1 MHTPLIHIEHSI
13 QALSGIF
20 GADVLGCAPALFEI
34 FFCRCRQ
41 YSQHNRIVIALKFMQ
56 TRMCHLHCT
65 SARMTPFNN
74 WFLAPPPLM
83 TIGCKYWPKI
93 SFLPTDQITHNCVCL
108 LLSWWP
114 HANAALPHP
123 SYRRYRIPWD
133 RIGKQATHPN
143 MKVYFSS
150 IQVSWLKIRVGS
162 FTLLPILPHQLAF
175 PPPPLLPVTIRRPP
189 PQLLPI
195 LGVAPTSTRRV
206 LPRLHL
212 KVPS

>member
-20 GADVLGCAPALFEI
+20 GADVLDCIPALFEI

-41 YSQHNRIVIALKFMQ
+41 YSLHNWVVRGHLHFCTLLKQ
-56 TRMCHLHCT
+56 TRCIPPCT
-65 SARMTPFNN
+65 RMTPFNN

-93 SFLPTDQITHNCVCL
+93 SFLPTAHNCVCL

-150 IQVSWLKIRVGS
+150 IHVSWFKIRVGS
-162 FTLLPILPHQLAF
+162 FTLLPLLPDQLAF

-206 LPRLHL
+206 LARLHL